1 MNSSLQTALYMGILG
16 AAMLTE
22 FQIAEIKKVAPKSI
36 HKKRSHKA
44 MNRNKR
50 RFRMK

>member
-1 MNSSLQTALYMGILG
+1 MNSSLQTVLYMGILG

-22 FQIAEIKKVAPKSI
+22 FELQEPRKDKPKSI
-36 HKKRSHKA
+36 HKKRSHKS

-50 RFRMK
+50 RSRMK